1 MSQFTTYWNQF
12 FTSEVIESIISKS
25 ISLIILII
33 CFYIGKWIFQFL
45 VHHILDKV
53 LMASKVD
60 DKRRKTLLK
69 LFQNLLNYLLYFFLI
84 YSILIILGVPV
95 SGLLAG
101 AGIAGVAI
109 GLGAQGFL
117 TDVVN
122 GIFILSERQLDVGE
136 NVVLGNID
144 GIVTRVGIRTTQVK
158 DFDGTMHFIPNRNIT
173 VVSNLSRY
181 PIRARIDI
189 PIFPNTDV
197 TEVRRVIEQVNQEE
211 TPHYPKITKAPEIL
225 GITTLPNGQLVF
237 RIDIFAKSGFQLPIE
252 YTFYTLYQKALTQAG
267 VYKEGELPLLHKQ

>member
-1 MSQFTTYWNQF
+1 MSQSINYWNQF
-12 FTSEVIESIISKS
+12 FTSELIENIISKS

-33 CFYIGKWIFQFL
+33 CFYIGRWIFQFSI
-45 VHHILDKV
+45 HHIFNRV
-53 LMASKVD
+53 LLASQVD
-60 DKRRKTLLK
+60 DKRRETLLK
-69 LFQNLLNYLLYFFLI
+69 LFQNLLNYLLYFFFI
-84 YSILIILGVPV
+84 YSILVILGIPV

-144 GIVTRVGIRTTQVK
+144 GIVTRVGIRTTQIK

-189 PIFPNTDV
+189 PIFPSTDV
-197 TEVRRVIEQVNQEE
+197 TELRRVIEQVNHEE
-211 TPHYPKITKAPEIL
+211 TSHYPKITTAPEIL
-225 GITTLPNGQLVF
+225 GVTTLPNGQLVF
-237 RIDIFAKSGFQLPIE
+237 RIDIFAKSGFQLPIK
-252 YTFYTLYQKALTQAG
+252 YTFYTLYQKALTKEG
-267 VYKEGELPLLHKQ
+267 VFKEGELPLLHKQ

>member
-1 MSQFTTYWNQF
+1 MSVFSRYWKQF
-12 FTSEVIESIISKS
+12 FTSEMIESIISKS
-25 ISLIILII
+25 ISLIILVI
-33 CFYIGKWIFQFL
+33 CFYIGKWVLQFL
-45 VHHILDKV
+45 VHHIINRV

-60 DKRRKTLLK
+60 DKRRETLLK
-69 LFQNLLNYLLYFFLI
+69 LFQNLLNYLLYFLLI
-84 YSILIILGVPV
+84 YSILITLGVPV

-136 NVVLGNID
+136 NVVLGSID
-144 GIVTRVGIRTTQVK
+144 GIVTRVGIRTTQIK

-173 VVSNLSRY
+173 VVSNLSRF

-189 PIFPNTDV
+189 PIYPNTDIS
-197 TEVRRVIEQVNQEE
+197 EVRRVIEQVNQEE
-211 TPHYPKITKAPEIL
+211 TSHYPKITKAPEIL
-225 GITTLPNGQLVF
+225 GITTLSNGQLVF
-237 RIDIFAKSGFQLPIE
+237 RIDIFAQSGFQLPIE
-252 YTFYTLYQKALTQAG
+252 YTFYTLYQKALTKEG
-267 VYKEGELPLLHKQ
+267 VFKEGELPLPHKQ